1 MKMKKYIIII
11 LSMLTL
17 FVSSCSSDYSLE
29 KSVFIE
35 DVTTP
40 GLPIYSEWGYNTFG
54 AYIDREKFI
63 SEDSQLPAK
72 IIVNADTMNLTLK
85 GIMGYGNVVSL
96 KFSIKG
102 FSPADYTDLIMLNDT
117 TINLKDSKC
126 IVTLKTDM
134 ATNVLKIIEGT
145 IRFKRVQNLYVDK
158 ELNKAI
164 LSGYFSFKTFLKG
177 EPIAVSNG
185 RFDLGIG
192 YDNFY
197 NY

>member
-1 MKMKKYIIII
+1 MKMKKYRFII
-11 LSMLTL
+11 LSVLTL
-17 FVSSCSSDYSLE
+17 IVSSCTSDYSLD

-35 DVTTP
+35 DVTSP

-63 SEDSQLPAK
+63 SESSQLPAK
-72 IIVNADTMNLTLK
+72 IIVNADTLNLTLK
-85 GIMGYGNVVSL
+85 GVMGSGSQVTL

-102 FSPADYTDLIMLNDT
+102 FSPADYPDLIMLNDT

-126 IVTLKTDM
+126 IVSLNKGGV
-134 ATNVLKIIEGT
+134 TNVLKIIEGT
-145 IRFKRVQNLYVDK
+145 IQFKRVQNLYVDK
-158 ELNKAI
+158 ELSKAI
-164 LSGYFSFKTFLKG
+164 LSGYFNFKTFMLG
-177 EPIAVSNG
+177 EPIAISNG

>member
-1 MKMKKYIIII
+1 MKKYRFII
-11 LSMLTL
+11 LSVLIL
-17 FVSSCSSDYSLE
+17 IVSSCQSDYSLE

-35 DVTTP
+35 DVTSP

-63 SEDSQLPAK
+63 SESSQLPAK
-72 IIVNADTMNLTLK
+72 IIVNADTLNLTLK
-85 GIMGYGNVVSL
+85 GVMGYGYQVSM

-102 FSPADYTDLIMLNDT
+102 FSPADYPDLIMLNDT

-126 IVTLKTDM
+126 IVSLNIGGVS
-134 ATNVLKIIEGT
+134 NVLKIIEGT
-145 IRFKRVQNLYVDK
+145 IQFKRVQNLYVDK
-158 ELNKAI
+158 ELSKAI
-164 LSGYFSFKTFLKG
+164 LSGYFNFKTFMQG
-177 EPIAVSNG
+177 EPIAISNG

>member
-1 MKMKKYIIII
+1 
-11 LSMLTL
+11 MLTL
-17 FVSSCSSDYSLE
+17 FVSSCSTDYSLD

-35 DVTTP
+35 DVTNP

-63 SEDSQLPAK
+63 SENSQLPAK
-72 IIVNADTMNLTLK
+72 IIVNADTLNLTLK
-85 GIMGYGNVVSL
+85 GVMNSGYPVTL

-102 FSPADYTDLIMLNDT
+102 FAPADYPDLIMLNDT
-117 TINLKDSKC
+117 TIDLKNSKC
-126 IVTLKTDM
+126 TVTLNNYGKS
-134 ATNVLKIIEGT
+134 NVLKIITGT
-145 IRFKRVQNLYVDK
+145 LQFKRVQNLYVDK
-158 ELNKAI
+158 ELSKAI
-164 LSGYFSFKTFLKG
+164 LSGYFSFKTFIQN
-177 EPIAVSNG
+177 EPVAISNG